1 MKPPKVQL
9 AKGAEQ
15 ILFCKHKQMGLN
27 EIIYLQK
34 SSYLLHLLSFAS
46 WFLQLQFHWWQSN
59 FRMLRGR
66 TRWPTWRPPLPA
78 SLARR
83 TSSEHLSTLN
93 WWWWLYQ
100 SIWSI
105 VKEYNICV
113 YSFKIERGGRFVKM
127 DTYHSSKSC
136 NKRTQYKSLFPI

>member
-1 MKPPKVQL
+1 M
-9 AKGAEQ
+9 
-15 ILFCKHKQMGLN
+15 
-27 EIIYLQK
+27 
-34 SSYLLHLLSFAS
+34 LHLLSFAS

-78 SLARR
+78 SLARP

-93 WWWWLYQ
+93 WWWGLYQ

-105 VKEYNICV
+105 VKEYNI
-113 YSFKIERGGRFVKM
+113 FV
-127 DTYHSSKSC
+127 YHSKYKEEEDSSRWTLTTVTSHAIKEHIISPYFQSKNVKFPWTS
-136 NKRTQYKSLFPI
+136 YFPISFNTIRINTFLSI